1 MKELLIGLAVLGLFA
16 FAYFVVD
23 RLGGFLEAV
32 AAQNAEEESAEESAE
47 ESPQDAELADDPEF
61 RYQI

>member
-1 MKELLIGLAVLGLFA
+1 MKELLIGIVMIGVFV

-32 AAQNAEEESAEESAE
+32 AAQNAEEESAENA
-47 ESPQDAELADDPEF
+47 PQDAEIEEGPEN
-61 RYQI
+61 RYQS